1 MSIKKCHIRPRTRE
15 RAESRI
21 FDSLLLSDSIY
32 DILKYHYIYHVQPG
46 KGEGINMRITTIG
59 EILIDMTQTG
69 TDANGNKIFAAIPA
83 MPTEDELTE
92 E

>member
-1 MSIKKCHIRPRTRE
+1 M
-15 RAESRI
+15 
-21 FDSLLLSDSIY
+21 
-32 DILKYHYIYHVQPG
+32 QPG

-83 MPTEDELTE
+83 MPNEDEVTE